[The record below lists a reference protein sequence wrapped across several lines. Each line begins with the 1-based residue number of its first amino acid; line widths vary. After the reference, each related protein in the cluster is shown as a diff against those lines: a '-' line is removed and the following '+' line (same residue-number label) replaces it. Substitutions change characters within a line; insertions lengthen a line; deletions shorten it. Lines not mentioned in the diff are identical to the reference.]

1 MTTLSYVRRSGRIL
15 QRLQTYKHNACNL
28 RVFLR
33 SESSFV
39 PKRVLIVKKL
49 SRYHFEKLREP
60 DLNEEQLKM
69 KLQERG
75 SDYELMMASHI
86 ATIAVKDEVIKYLK
100 KMNIEYRVINRANLD
115 IANFD
120 WADLVLPIGGDGTFL
135 LASNLIFDNKKPII
149 GINSFPERSEGFLL
163 LPPKYTKRIPEI
175 FEMLKAGHYNV
186 LMRRRIRTT
195 IIGDDIWNPPFHA
208 HEKGRVTGCEK
219 FYTEAVKKGAP
230 NLPKERRLPWLALN
244 EVFIAEILSARTS
257 ALLIKVDD
265 EPDYRLVKSSGI
277 CVSTG
282 TGSTSWYKSINSV
295 NPQIVHEILNLVNKK
310 GQFSNEEIDKIC
322 STFNESLQVNA
333 DELKICYSIRD
344 MIVTNIWPVPKTMQT
359 RGFCNKLIVR
369 SQCYDAGLVVDGGIA
384 VPFNF
389 GTTAVLETHPEDSL
403 RSFTLPA

>member
-135 LASNLIFDNKKPII
+135 LASNLIFDSKKPII

-219 FYTEAVKKGAP
+219 FYTEDVKKGAP

>member
-1 MTTLSYVRRSGRIL
+1 M
-15 QRLQTYKHNACNL
+15 
-28 RVFLR
+28 
-33 SESSFV
+33 
-39 PKRVLIVKKL
+39 KKM

-75 SDYELMMASHI
+75 SDYELMMASHV

-100 KMNIEYRVINRANLD
+100 ERNIEYKVINRANLD
-115 IANFD
+115 VANFD

-135 LASNLIFDNKKPII
+135 LASNLICDNKKPII

-175 FEMLKAGHYNV
+175 FEMLKAGQYNV

-195 IIGDDIWNPPFHA
+195 IIGDDIWNSAFHA

-219 FYTEAVKKGAP
+219 FYKDDIKKGA

-265 EPDYRLVKSSGI
+265 EPRYRLVKSSGL

-295 NPQIVHEILNLVNKK
+295 NPQIVQEILNLVDKS

-322 STFNESLQVNA
+322 STFNQSLYINA
-333 DELKICYSIRD
+333 DELKLCYAIRD
-344 MIVTNIWPVPKTMQT
+344 MIVTNVWPVPKTMQT
-359 RGFCNKLIVR
+359 RGCCNKLIVR

-384 VPFNF
+384 VPFNY
-389 GTTAVLETHPEDSL
+389 GTTAVLETYPEDSL
-403 RSFTLPA
+403 RALTLPA